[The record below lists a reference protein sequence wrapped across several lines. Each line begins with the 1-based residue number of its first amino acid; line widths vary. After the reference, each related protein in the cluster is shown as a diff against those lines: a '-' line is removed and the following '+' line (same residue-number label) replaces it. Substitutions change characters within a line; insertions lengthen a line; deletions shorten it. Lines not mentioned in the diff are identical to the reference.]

1 MHPQLSSVVN
11 EFASGTA
18 RVRRLAEVVP
28 ADRWTV
34 RPSPDRWSAAESVAH
49 LNLTTDRFRPIVREG
64 LERARSLRK
73 GGKAAAATYHRG
85 VLGSLLVWAIGRP
98 GRFRTRTAPA
108 FVPVAV
114 TDVATLVAEFE
125 RRQEEQ
131 VAWVRAAD
139 GLPLDLVKVT
149 SAFDSRVRYNLFA
162 ALSILARH
170 QQRHLWQA
178 EEAAA
183 GR

>member
-1 MHPQLSSVVN
+1 MHPQLSSIVN
-11 EFASGTA
+11 EFESGTA
-18 RVRRLAEVVP
+18 RLRRLAEVVP
-28 ADRWTV
+28 ADRWVV
-34 RPSPDRWSAAESVAH
+34 RPAVGRWSVGECVTH
-49 LNLTTDRFRPIVREG
+49 LNLTTDGFRPIVREG
-64 LERARSLRK
+64 LERARSLRRD
-73 GGKAAAATYHRG
+73 GKAAAGAYRRG
-85 VLGSLLVWAIGRP
+85 VLGSLLLWAISRP

-108 FVPVAV
+108 FVPAAV
-114 TDVATLVAEFE
+114 TDVATLVAGFQ

-131 VAWVRAAD
+131 IGWVREAD
-139 GLPLDLVKVT
+139 GLPLDVVKVT

-162 ALSILARH
+162 ALSVLARH